1 LSRFLFKKNYLFIF
15 KEKSLLE
22 EQLQEITRSLE
33 ESKNYISQ
41 LQIQT
46 KKEKRDRA
54 KYLFK
59 EKLEKC
65 YLILFRQALS
75 LTENIAI
82 ERENLVKQL
91 DSLK

>member
-1 LSRFLFKKNYLFIF
+1 M
-15 KEKSLLE
+15 E

-33 ESKNYISQ
+33 ESKNYIAQ
-41 LQIQT
+41 LQNQT

-54 KYLFK
+54 KSKTFHFPFFQNLKFVGI
-59 EKLEKC
+59 C
-65 YLILFRQALS
+65 RFRQALN